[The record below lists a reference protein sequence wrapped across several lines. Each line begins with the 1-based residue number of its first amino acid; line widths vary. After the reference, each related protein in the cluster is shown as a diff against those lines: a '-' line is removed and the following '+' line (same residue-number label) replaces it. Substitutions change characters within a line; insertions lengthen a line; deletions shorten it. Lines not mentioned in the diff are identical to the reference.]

1 MLSMMSEKL
10 FFVVGLGYLER
21 TDTSELAQGDQMNVD
36 ECLRDRRTVRQFKPT
51 PVPETTLAKILNA
64 ARWAP
69 SSRNQQPWHLV
80 VVRNRE
86 ALAQI
91 GQIAGT
97 GSFIAEAPLAIAVVM
112 ENADQPQMDGGRALQ
127 QMEIMA
133 WSEGLGTCFV
143 TLTEEERQKIVE
155 LLKIPAAL
163 DLITVLPF
171 GYRPDDFRGRGTP
184 RKPLSEMV
192 HSETFVNPNRADR

>member
-1 MLSMMSEKL
+1 MD
-10 FFVVGLGYLER
+10 VY
-21 TDTSELAQGDQMNVD
+21 
-36 ECLRDRRTVRQFKPT
+36 ECLRSRRTVRQFERT
-51 PVPETTLAKILNA
+51 PVSEKTLAKILNA

-80 VVRNRE
+80 VVRSRE
-86 ALAQI
+86 TLTRI

-97 GSFIAEAPLAIAVVM
+97 GSFVADAPLAIALLM

-143 TLTEEERQKIVE
+143 TLREDEREKIGG
-155 LLKIPAAL
+155 LLDIPANM
-163 DLITVLPF
+163 DLITILPF
-171 GYRPDDFRGRGTP
+171 GYRSDDFQGRGTP

-192 HSETFVNPNRADR
+192 HYEKFGRR

>member
-1 MLSMMSEKL
+1 
-10 FFVVGLGYLER
+10 
-21 TDTSELAQGDQMNVD
+21 MNVY
-36 ECLRDRRTVRQFKPT
+36 ECLRSRRTVRQFKPT
-51 PVPETTLAKILNA
+51 PVSETTLANLLNA

-97 GSFIAEAPLAIAVVM
+97 GSFIAKAPLAIAVVM

-192 HSETFVNPNRADR
+192 HNETFVNPNRADR

>member
-1 MLSMMSEKL
+1 MD
-10 FFVVGLGYLER
+10 VY
-21 TDTSELAQGDQMNVD
+21 

-51 PVPETTLAKILNA
+51 PVPETTLAKVLNA

-80 VVRNRE
+80 VVRDRE
-86 ALAQI
+86 MLAQI
-91 GQIAGT
+91 GAIAGT
-97 GSFIAEAPLAIAVVM
+97 GSFVADAPLAIALVM
-112 ENADQPQMDGGRALQ
+112 ENADQPGMDGGRALQ

-133 WSEGLGTCFV
+133 WSEGMGTCFV
-143 TLTEEERQKIVE
+143 TLTEDERGRVAE
-155 LLKIPAAL
+155 LLTVPSGM

-171 GYRPDDFRGRGTP
+171 GYRADDFRGRGVP

-192 HSETFVNPNRADR
+192 HNETFGG

>member
-1 MLSMMSEKL
+1 MD
-10 FFVVGLGYLER
+10 VY
-21 TDTSELAQGDQMNVD
+21 
-36 ECLRDRRTVRQFKPT
+36 ECLRDRRTIRRFKPE
-51 PVPETTLAKILNA
+51 PVPEVTLTRILNA

-80 VVRNRE
+80 VIKNRE
-86 ALAQI
+86 TLAQI

-97 GSFIAEAPLAIAVVM
+97 GSFVADAPLAIALLM
-112 ENADQPQMDGGRALQ
+112 ESADQPQMDGGRALQ

-143 TLTEEERQKIVE
+143 TLREDEREKIAGLLDVPAE
-155 LLKIPAAL
+155 LV
-163 DLITVLPF
+163 LITILPF
-171 GYRPDDFRGRGTP
+171 GYRSDDFEGRGVP

-192 HSETFVNPNRADR
+192 HHETFG

>member
-1 MLSMMSEKL
+1 MD
-10 FFVVGLGYLER
+10 VY
-21 TDTSELAQGDQMNVD
+21 
-36 ECLRDRRTVRQFKPT
+36 ECLKNRRTVREFKPT
-51 PVPETTLAKILNA
+51 QVPEATLTKILSA

-80 VVRNRE
+80 VIRNKE
-86 ALAQI
+86 TLTQI

-97 GSFIAEAPLAIAVVM
+97 GSFIAKSPLAIAVVM
-112 ENADQPQMDGGRALQ
+112 DNADDPELDAGRALQ

-143 TLTEEERQKIVE
+143 SLAEDEREKILQ
-155 LLKIPAAL
+155 LLGIPAGM

-171 GYRPDDFRGRGTP
+171 GYHPDDFKGRGVP
-184 RKPLSEMV
+184 RKQLSEMV
-192 HSETFVNPNRADR
+192 HSESFGNIYGPVPPG

>member
-1 MLSMMSEKL
+1 MD
-10 FFVVGLGYLER
+10 VY
-21 TDTSELAQGDQMNVD
+21 
-36 ECLRDRRTVRQFKPT
+36 ECLRNRRTVRQFKPT
-51 PVPETTLAKILNA
+51 PVPEATLTKILNA

-80 VVRNRE
+80 VVRSRE
-86 ALAQI
+86 TLVQI
-91 GQIAGT
+91 GQIART
-97 GSFIAEAPLAIAVVM
+97 GSFIAKAPLAIAVVM

-143 TLTEEERQKIVE
+143 TLTEDERRKIAE
-155 LLKIPAAL
+155 MLEIPAAS

-171 GYRPDDFRGRGTP
+171 GYRPDDFRGRGAP

-192 HSETFVNPNRADR
+192 HSETFAYPATVD

>member
-1 MLSMMSEKL
+1 MD
-10 FFVVGLGYLER
+10 VY
-21 TDTSELAQGDQMNVD
+21 
-36 ECLRDRRTVRQFKPT
+36 ECLRDRRTVRRFKPE
-51 PVPETTLAKILNA
+51 PVPEATLTRILSA

-80 VVRNRE
+80 VIKNRE
-86 ALAQI
+86 ILAQI

-97 GSFIAEAPLAIAVVM
+97 GSFVADAPLAIALLM

-143 TLTEEERQKIVE
+143 TLREDEREKIAG
-155 LLKIPAAL
+155 LLDIPANL
-163 DLITVLPF
+163 VLITILPF
-171 GYRPDDFRGRGTP
+171 GYRADDFEGRGVP

-192 HSETFVNPNRADR
+192 HHESFGKM